1 MLKYYSF
8 SDVND
13 GSFRQNLKMAEPSE
27 KLLKEKTTKIWP
39 NEYRDKLWPDQM
51 TEVDLECNEK

>member
-13 GSFRQNLKMAEPSE
+13 GSFRQKLKMAEPSE
-27 KLLKEKTTKIWP
+27 KNSQRENHQNMTV
-39 NEYRDKLWPDQM
+39 YRDKLSRDQM
-51 TEVDLECNEK
+51 TEVDLECHEI